1 MDRVVVA
8 PSSQTV
14 GGLRL
19 YESVIAVLLL
29 PPLVAVIAAPLLL
42 LLMPAA
48 WLAIPFVVI
57 KMLTKV
63 LAERAR
69 ASQRTTRKPAWSL
82 LPVAAGAR
90 L

>member
-1 MDRVVVA
+1 MDRVVVV
-8 PSSQTV
+8 PSSRT

-19 YESVIAVLLL
+19 FETVIAVLLL
-29 PPLVAVIAAPLLL
+29 PPLVAVIAAPLVL

-69 ASQRTTRKPAWSL
+69 APQRATRKPAWCL
-82 LPVAAGAR
+82 LPVAVGAR